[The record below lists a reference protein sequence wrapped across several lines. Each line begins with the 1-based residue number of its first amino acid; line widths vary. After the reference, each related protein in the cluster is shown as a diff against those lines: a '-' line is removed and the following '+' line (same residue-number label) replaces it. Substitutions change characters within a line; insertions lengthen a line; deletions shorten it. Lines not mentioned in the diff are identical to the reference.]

1 MVYVYRVKQWLSEV
15 IEAMDDKKL
24 KSILTNYQQ
33 RDRQLDQVWYN
44 VISVKDAGR
53 QDLLTQQLLLFNR
66 VAMIYNV
73 TVNRLMMMQQVGVVD
88 SDMKL
93 EYQPF
98 LNNKAEP
105 AENLPYIPAEDEQG
119 MQQRLDSVIA
129 KPFVIRAK

>member
-1 MVYVYRVKQWLSEV
+1 
-15 IEAMDDKKL
+15 MDDKKL

-105 AENLPYIPAEDEQG
+105 AENLPYIPAEDERGIQE
-119 MQQRLDSVIA
+119 RLDSVLA
-129 KPFVIRAK
+129 KPLVIKVK

>member
-1 MVYVYRVKQWLSEV
+1 
-15 IEAMDDKKL
+15 MDNKRL
-24 KSILTNYQQ
+24 NIIMHNYQ
-33 RDRQLDQVWYN
+33 RRNRQLDQVWYN
-44 VISVKDAGR
+44 IISVKDAGR
-53 QDLLTQQLLLFNR
+53 QDLLTPQLLLFNR

-73 TVNRLMMMQQVGVVD
+73 TVNYLMIMQQVGVVD

-98 LNNKAEP
+98 LNDKAEP